1 MKKRVTLRK
10 RIRYWLERR
19 MAKGTSSMVKLLLFA
34 VLFMVILVTVLV
46 LVFNLQKE
54 GKSIPALFWDNLRAA
69 MSSSFPSSES
79 GPLLHIILYTLLGLT
94 GMIFTGMLIGIF
106 STSMRGKILAL
117 QKENPEILDKGH
129 VVILGFRPGEYALL
143 EQMIQA
149 AWGEKRTIVVVEKM
163 ERVDMER
170 YIRTNVKVPKNIR
183 LVVINAET
191 ESAAALQCCAIEAA
205 ETVVIYTRDSGR
217 TVKTYLAVETLLRN
231 AKKRPKI
238 VTTVDSGTSSLN
250 DELLPGKEIS
260 VLHSGNVVAR
270 IVAHAATQPGI
281 FEAFLDMIDFNNF
294 EFYFE
299 KREELYGLPF
309 WKAVLAATRGIV
321 VGLYRD
327 GKVILDPEQDT
338 TIRQDDLLAVFEE
351 EQGDLKLVDLGKA
364 ELAEKKTFRKPDPIE
379 EVVVMGVHS
388 EILTVLREL
397 PDYIRRIRLIGLNAQ
412 EFASLIPKDE
422 VFSSEIL
429 PDYRNVESEAVLTEI
444 VRNAAHLI
452 ILSDRR
458 KKPEEADTETM
469 VRIMRLRSIQQKQH
483 LHFTITAEMRC
494 ENNRKLIAEDRT
506 EDFIVASDLSSMLLA
521 QVTEDTKRLS
531 LFNDLLDEHGSEVYL
546 LPASE
551 FELLGETLTA
561 RELRKRVYAYGYILI
576 GIRTAQNA
584 FKVLDDNAKLVF
596 GTEDKL
602 ILIGEG

>member
-1 MKKRVTLRK
+1 
-10 RIRYWLERR
+10 
-19 MAKGTSSMVKLLLFA
+19 
-34 VLFMVILVTVLV
+34 
-46 LVFNLQKE
+46 
-54 GKSIPALFWDNLRAA
+54 
-69 MSSSFPSSES
+69 
-79 GPLLHIILYTLLGLT
+79 
-94 GMIFTGMLIGIF
+94 
-106 STSMRGKILAL
+106 
-117 QKENPEILDKGH
+117 
-129 VVILGFRPGEYALL
+129 
-143 EQMIQA
+143 
-149 AWGEKRTIVVVEKM
+149 
-163 ERVDMER
+163 
-170 YIRTNVKVPKNIR
+170 
-183 LVVINAET
+183 
-191 ESAAALQCCAIEAA
+191 
-205 ETVVIYTRDSGR
+205 
-217 TVKTYLAVETLLRN
+217 
-231 AKKRPKI
+231 
-238 VTTVDSGTSSLN
+238 
-250 DELLPGKEIS
+250 
-260 VLHSGNVVAR
+260 
-270 IVAHAATQPGI
+270 
-281 FEAFLDMIDFNNF
+281 
-294 EFYFE
+294 
-299 KREELYGLPF
+299 
-309 WKAVLAATRGIV
+309 
-321 VGLYRD
+321 
-327 GKVILDPEQDT
+327 
-338 TIRQDDLLAVFEE
+338 
-351 EQGDLKLVDLGKA
+351 
-364 ELAEKKTFRKPDPIE
+364 
-379 EVVVMGVHS
+379 
-388 EILTVLREL
+388 
-397 PDYIRRIRLIGLNAQ
+397 
-412 EFASLIPKDE
+412 IPKDE

-483 LHFTITAEMRC
+483 LRFTITAEMRC